1 MHRHEHYFPVYNFRP
16 PFLEL
21 CSVSA
26 VCTCYCCCEMY
37 SAKKLEAP
45 CGTKCGFGEE
55 NNPRPLGRVQQH
67 QEFFVNYLKK

>member
-1 MHRHEHYFPVYNFRP
+1 
-16 PFLEL
+16 
-21 CSVSA
+21 
-26 VCTCYCCCEMY
+26 MY